1 LYNCAVNIR
10 SCFTWWFGY
19 CLLVGVATAQSMSC
33 VDTKR
38 PAQDP
43 AVGPMLTA
51 VNLLLVT
58 DDVDKA
64 LALVTQDIAAHPA
77 DSRLEDA
84 RGRVLYRD
92 GKLGEAIDAFNLA
105 IKMDPCDGAAHY
117 DAWRVE
123 AMAGLYDAAQ
133 KQLEIA
139 KTVWPTQPF
148 LQRMWANTQMTLPPG
163 VVADNPPH
171 FSFYARHYDCN
182 GIPVRSANVVNA
194 AALPAACVHIREMLS
209 RIPNVK
215 ANLIARGAELHIM
228 GEDQKV
234 SDLPE
239 FRNERGERVF
249 TRRDGP
255 ANWPEKVDIDA
266 RAGATG
272 GLYAN
277 CPERN
282 LLHLPQDGYGV
293 HQEVCVHEFAHDIM
307 NAGFDSGMQSQ
318 ISRTYEASMKKGLW
332 KGAYAAT
339 NANEWWAE
347 ISEWYFGAQGS
358 VDRMTPPVP
367 APGPEALKSYDPDA
381 FTLADRFYG
390 GSKQPK
396 VVHEHILEPV
406 RGIGNG
412 TGPNPYEATILFVNN
427 SAARRYLFWVD
438 RDGTGHNFGFLEPYS
453 RKMIHDYMGRCWMIV
468 DPRTKERPLFTVTDE
483 ESEIVVN

>member
-1 LYNCAVNIR
+1 
-10 SCFTWWFGY
+10 
-19 CLLVGVATAQSMSC
+19 M
-33 VDTKR
+33 DTKR

-51 VNLLLVT
+51 IQRLLAT

-64 LALVTQDIAAHPA
+64 LTLVTQDIAAHPE

-84 RGRVLYRD
+84 LGRILYRD
-92 GKLGEAIDAFNLA
+92 AKVAEAIDAFNLA
-105 IKMDPCDGAAHY
+105 IKLDPCDGIAHY

-139 KTVWPTQPF
+139 KTVSPTQLF
-148 LQRMWANTQMTLPPG
+148 FQRMWANTQMTLPPG
-163 VVADNPPH
+163 VAADVPPH
-171 FSFYARHYDCN
+171 FNFYARHYDCD

-194 AALPAACVHIREMLS
+194 AALPTACAHIREMLS
-209 RIPNVK
+209 HIPNVK

-228 GEDQKV
+228 GEDQNV

-249 TRRDGP
+249 ARRDDP
-255 ANWPEKVDIDA
+255 ANSPEKVDIDA
-266 RAGATG
+266 HAGATG

-277 CPERN
+277 CPEKN

-293 HQEVCVHEFAHDIM
+293 HSEVCVHEFAHDIM
-307 NAGFDSGMQSQ
+307 NAGFDSAMRSQ
-318 ISRTYEASMKKGLW
+318 IARTYQASMKKGLW

-347 ISEWYFGAQGS
+347 ISEWYFGAQGGVS
-358 VDRMTPPVP
+358 QMTPPVP
-367 APGPEALKSYDPDA
+367 APGPDALHSYDPEA
-381 FTLADRFYG
+381 FALVERFYG

-396 VVHEHILEPV
+396 VVREHILEPV
-406 RGIGNG
+406 RETGTG
-412 TGPNPYEATILFVNN
+412 TGPNPYEATVLFVNN
-427 SAARRYLFWVD
+427 SAVRRYLFWVD
-438 RDGTGHNFGFLEPYS
+438 GDGKGHDSGFLEPYS
-453 RKMIHDYMGRCWMIV
+453 RKVIQDYVGRSWIIV
-468 DPRTKERPLFTVTDE
+468 DPRTKEQRIFKVTDE
-483 ESEIVVN
+483 ESEIVLN